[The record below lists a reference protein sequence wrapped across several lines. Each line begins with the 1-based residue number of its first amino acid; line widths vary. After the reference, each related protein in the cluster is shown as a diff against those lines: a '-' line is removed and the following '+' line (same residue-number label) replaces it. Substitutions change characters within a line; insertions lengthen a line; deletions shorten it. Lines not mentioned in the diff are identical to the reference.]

1 MAAEERTASSR
12 RPASTNAVLAGVAV
26 VAIAVGIG
34 AAVATGFGPGALPVG
49 SAADD
54 GESGPTVLGV
64 SGNTTVAVT
73 YRSVRG
79 EREEFA
85 VSGVDPELTDSA
97 DGWAFVDRSALP
109 ASLERAVD
117 GRTDGIVPVGDR
129 VLLGNVRS
137 ATRRVGTATV
147 TVVAP
152 AGGAVDPARKA
163 HFVSEFLS
171 PYALDSEPRAV
182 TVVAAPDA
190 LPHRGLTYP
199 DGTAY
204 VTVDA
209 FWDGDVGSVWLH
221 EVVHARQSFELA
233 REMTWFRE
241 ASAEYLAYRAMQ
253 EQYDEVTERDV
264 RARLDAHPEYPDA
277 RLSAP
282 ATWDGAPVDYTSGV
296 RLLHAIDA
304 AVRSESGGD
313 HTLFDVFHAMNE
325 HDGTVS
331 LEDFRRIVER
341 YSGTDETWIERAV
354 TETGPIER
362 SHDDDSESALTGDR
376 VAGRPGSVPAYSSV
390 TSTAM
395 CMAASGRTGWLSRYD
410 RCGQTS
416 NSGSSSC
423 MCEIVG

>member
-1 MAAEERTASSR
+1 MSRFGRQYAYRRSTGIDGRTRPMAAEERTASGR
-12 RPASTNAVLAGVAV
+12 PPASTKAVLAGL
-26 VAIAVGIG
+26 AIAVGV
-34 AAVATGFGPGALPVG
+34 AVAVAYGFGPGALPVG
-49 SAADD
+49 SAEDD
-54 GESGPTVLGV
+54 GEQGPTIISV
-64 SGNTTVAVT
+64 SGNTTVTVT
-73 YRSVRG
+73 YRS
-79 EREEFA
+79 ERAAVEEFVVA
-85 VSGVDPELTDSA
+85 GVDPELTDSA
-97 DGWAFVDRSALP
+97 DGWAFLDRSALP
-109 ASLERAVD
+109 AALERRVD
-117 GRTDGIVPVGDR
+117 GRTDSVVPVGDR

-137 ATRRVGTATV
+137 ATKQVGTATV

-171 PYALDSEPRAV
+171 PYALDPEPRDV

-199 DGTAY
+199 DGTSY

-241 ASAEYLAYRAMQ
+241 ASAEYLSYRAMQ

-282 ATWDGAPVDYTSGV
+282 ATWDGDPVDYTSGV

-331 LEDFRRIVER
+331 LEDFRRIVEHH
-341 YSGTDETWIERAV
+341 SGSEEAWIEHAV
-354 TETGPIER
+354 TERGPVER
-362 SHDDDSESALTGDR
+362 DHDEDSESVRTRERSWNTPVRYR
-376 VAGRPGSVPAYSSV
+376 VTPR
-390 TSTAM
+390 
-395 CMAASGRTGWLSRYD
+395 
-410 RCGQTS
+410 
-416 NSGSSSC
+416 
-423 MCEIVG
+423 